1 MKIKISLAFIT
12 IYLLFLVVTVP
23 ASLIKPFIPKNVGL
37 QFEDISGTLWS
48 GKLSNVVY
56 DDKYRLKEITWKM
69 DLLALISL
77 EVKANIEFNNGR
89 KALMGVGSVAY
100 GLSGVMLSD
109 VNIDMQAT
117 ELLPYL
123 QLPVPVNP
131 SGKLNLVI
139 ENGMPGDPYCQEL
152 DGFLVWHDAK
162 VDTPMG
168 NLDLSSPNIDLSCG
182 NGDLIASLKQNSEQL
197 TTNASVAL
205 KKGGYFQ
212 VEGNIMGHEKLEPSI
227 LQAIAWIGP
236 KNAKGETSFNYKGRL

>member
-12 IYLLFLVVTVP
+12 IYFLFLVGTIP
-23 ASLIKPFIPKNVGL
+23 ASLIKPFIPKQTGL
-37 QFEDISGTLWS
+37 QFEDISGTLWN

-56 DDKYRLKEITWKM
+56 DNKYRIKELTWKM
-69 DLLALISL
+69 DWLALTSL
-77 EVKANIEFNNGR
+77 KIKANVEFNNGR
-89 KALMGVGSVAY
+89 KALLGVGAVAY
-100 GLSGVMLSD
+100 SFTGVAVSD

-123 QLPVPVNP
+123 QLPVPVTP
-131 SGKLNLVI
+131 SGKLTLVI
-139 ENGMPGDPYCQEL
+139 ENGVPGDPYCQEL
-152 DGFLVWHDAK
+152 DGYLVWHGARI
-162 VDTPMG
+162 DTPMG
-168 NLDLSSPNIDLSCG
+168 NIDLSNPNIDLSCG

-212 VEGNIMGHEKLEPSI
+212 VEGNIMGHQKLDPSI

-236 KNAKGETSFNYKGRL
+236 KNAKGETPFNYKGRL